1 MNFSFINKIYL
12 FLFFVLIFLADKAQA
27 EKIAIK
33 TNKGLQ
39 ETFILAEK
47 HLWQS
52 DSDTF
57 KKLYEQLENY
67 PLRPYLDQKI
77 LLNNIKL
84 SHEQA
89 IDDFLKK
96 YQGTPLDWP
105 LRKKWLSYLAK
116 KEKSDLFVK
125 YYRPNNIAALNCQ
138 HLSSQIEIGLPA
150 SIALPKVTDLWLVGK
165 SQTKKCDNLFEQW
178 QEAGYRTDDI
188 VWQRI
193 GLAADGGKHTL
204 IPYLTRLLPEQE
216 KYLGALWHKVRRD
229 PAYVSRL
236 SRFPHKTP
244 KEAEIMIYGLQR
256 LIWRNPSLALKT
268 YKKAATAF
276 NFTEQQEQKIIEKF
290 AVALASKNHN
300 DARSWLVQVDS
311 AALTKSMIQWRLTEI
326 IERQDWQRLISEL
339 VGLPEQ
345 YKRALQWKYWYAR
358 ALIETGEQNRGENL
372 LSQLA
377 NERHYYGFLAASY
390 LKQPANLQDRP
401 LNISANEKELVL
413 RSPAAKRA
421 FELFYLKRFNQ
432 ARREWNYWL
441 SNLNKR
447 QKLVAAKVAN
457 EAQWFDRA
465 IFTLSKVGYL
475 DDVSLRFPMAYDDN
489 IIQQSEKHKINPA
502 WAFAIARRESSF
514 MSDAHSPVGAK
525 GLMQLMPR
533 TAKQVGRKKVSNKEL
548 LDTNKNIKLGTKYL
562 KLLLDKNNG
571 NAVLATASYNA
582 GPYRVRTWLKNKPS
596 LPADIWIETIPYKET
611 RDYVKSVLAYQ
622 QIYQIR
628 SGQQSSVFEQ
638 VTNMMIGSA
647 E

>member
-1 MNFSFINKIYL
+1 MNLSLTNSAL
-12 FLFFVLIFLADKAQA
+12 SLFFIVFLGYNTQVRASDLN
-27 EKIAIK
+27 
-33 TNKGLQ
+33 TNKDLQ
-39 ETFILAEK
+39 KIFKQAEK

-57 KKLYEQLENY
+57 KKLYKQLASY
-67 PLRPYLDQKI
+67 PLTPYLDQQI
-77 LLNNIKL
+77 LLADIRL
-84 SHEQA
+84 SKERA
-89 IDDFLKK
+89 IGEFLAK

-105 LRKKWLSYLAK
+105 LRKKWLRYLAK
-116 KEKSDLFVK
+116 KEKSDLFIK

-138 HLSSQIEIGLPA
+138 HLSSQIESGLPA
-150 SIALPKVTDLWLVGK
+150 SIALPKVTELWLVGK

-204 IPYLTRLLPEQE
+204 IPYLTKLLPEQE

-244 KEAEIMIYGLQR
+244 KEAEIMVYGLQR

-268 YKKAATAF
+268 YKKAAVAF

-290 AVALASKNHN
+290 AVALASKNHD

-311 AALTKSMIQWRLTEI
+311 SALTKNMIQWRLTEI
-326 IERQDWQRLISEL
+326 IKRQDWQRLITEL
-339 VGLPEQ
+339 VSLPEQ

-358 ALIETGEQNRGENL
+358 ALIETGEQSRGENL

-390 LKQPANLQDRP
+390 LKQPANLQDKP

-413 RSPAAKRA
+413 RAPAAKRA
-421 FELFYLKRFNQ
+421 FELFYLNRFNQ

-441 SNLNKR
+441 SSLNKR

-475 DDVSLRFPMAYDDN
+475 DDVALRFPMAYDDN
-489 IIQQSEKHKINPA
+489 IIHQSEKHKINPA

-533 TAKQVGRKKVSNKEL
+533 TAKQLQRKKVSNKDL
-548 LDTNKNIKLGTKYL
+548 LNASKNIKLGTQYL
-562 KLLLDKNNG
+562 RQLLDKNKG
-571 NAVLATASYNA
+571 NTVLATASYNA
-582 GPYRVRTWLKNKPS
+582 GPYRVRTWLKNKPR

-622 QIYQIR
+622 QIYQIT

-638 VTNMMIGSA
+638 VTNMMIGTA